1 MKLTPSAEPLL
12 INFIICGT
20 LTTEEAATMAR
31 LSALETASFMQT
43 LSLIVR
49 LWTRLR

>member
-1 MKLTPSAEPLL
+1 MKLTPSAEPEL
-12 INFIICGT
+12 ISLIIWGT
-20 LTTEEAATMAR
+20 LTTEEAATIAR
-31 LSALETASFMQT
+31 LRTLETASFMQT